1 MCPCSRT
8 TPMMASKSV
17 LTDILL
23 SFDMWVLFLSRIS
36 SQTMWSRLRHSKS
49 IFCCNKV
56 DQRSHFAFLPYP
68 LNYQAWFF
76 IFFAAFGKLPTI
88 FTIAHNFQTHK
99 DFCLKFGGNTSNWFL

>member
-1 MCPCSRT
+1 MCPCSR

-23 SFDMWVLFLSRIS
+23 SFDIWVLFLSRIS

-49 IFCCNKV
+49 ILCFNKV

-68 LNYQAWFF
+68 LNYQACFF
-76 IFFAAFGKLPTI
+76 
-88 FTIAHNFQTHK
+88 NFLLLLANCPQFSTDN
-99 DFCLKFGGNTSNWFL
+99 DFVLKFGGNTSNWFL